1 MQQRKLGVLSVS
13 ALGLGCMGMST
24 TYGERDDEES
34 TKTLHRAI
42 ELGCTFLD
50 SSDAYGNGRNEELL
64 GQALKGKWDQ
74 IVIATKFGNLGKVNP
89 ERPVDGRPEYVIE
102 ACEKS
107 LKRLGCEAI
116 DLYYQHRVDPLVPIE
131 DTVGAMAKL
140 VEQGKVKYLG
150 LSEAG
155 VDTIRRAH
163 ATHPIQALQTEYSL
177 WTRDIEEEILPTCRE
192 LGIGFVG
199 YAPVGRGFLT
209 GTISSRDDFIESDGR
224 LSHPRFADK
233 NMQKNKT
240 LLSVLRDIAAAHGA
254 TMAQIAIAWTLA
266 QGEDIVP
273 IPGTKR
279 RKYLEENL
287 GALKITLSANEI
299 ASLADA
305 FPPGITAGTRYPA
318 GGMKGVGI

>member
-1 MQQRKLGVLSVS
+1 MKQRKLGGLDVS

-24 TYGERDDEES
+24 TYGERNDEES

-50 SSDAYGNGRNEELL
+50 SSDAYGAGRNEELL
-64 GQALKGKWDQ
+64 GQALAGKWDQ
-74 IVIATKFGNLGKVNP
+74 VVIATKFGNLGKINP
-89 ERPVDGRPEYVIE
+89 ERPVDGRPEYVQE

-107 LKRLGCEAI
+107 LKRLGCDVI
-116 DLYYQHRVDPLVPIE
+116 DLYYQHRVDPQVPIE
-131 DTVGAMAKL
+131 DTVGAMARL
-140 VEQGKVKYLG
+140 IEQGKVRFLG

-163 ATHPIQALQTEYSL
+163 ATHPITALQTEYSL
-177 WTRDIEEEILPTCRE
+177 WTRDIETEILPACRE

-209 GTISSRDDFIESDGR
+209 GAITSRDAFVEGDGR
-224 LSHPRFADK
+224 LGHPRFAEE
-233 NMQKNKT
+233 NMQKNKY
-240 LLSVLRDIAAAHGA
+240 LLGPLQKVATAHGA
-254 TMAQIAIAWTLA
+254 TMAQIAIAWALA
-266 QGEDIVP
+266 QGDDIVP

-287 GALKITLSANEI
+287 GALDILLSADEL

>member
-1 MQQRKLGVLSVS
+1 MHQRELGVLSVS

-74 IVIATKFGNLGKVNP
+74 IVIASKFGNLGKVNP
-89 ERPVDGRPEYVIE
+89 ERPVDGRPDYVIE

-107 LKRLGCEAI
+107 LNRLGCDVI

-150 LSEAG
+150 LSEAS

-163 ATHPIQALQTEYSL
+163 ATHPTQALQTEYSL

-209 GTISSRDDFIESDGR
+209 GTISSRDNFIESDGR
-224 LSHPRFADK
+224 LTHPRFSDE
-233 NMQKNKT
+233 NLQKNK
-240 LLSVLRDIAAAHGA
+240 LLLGVLRDIAAAHGA

-287 GALKITLSANEI
+287 GALEITLSANEI

>member
-1 MQQRKLGVLSVS
+1 MQQRKLGALSVS

-24 TYGERDDEES
+24 TYGKPDDEES

-64 GQALKGKWDQ
+64 GKALIGKWDQ
-74 IVIATKFGNLGKVNP
+74 VVIATKFGNLGKVNP
-89 ERPVDGRPEYVIE
+89 DRPVDGRPEYVME

-107 LKRLGCEAI
+107 LKRLGCEVI
-116 DLYYQHRVDPLVPIE
+116 DLYYQHRVDPEVPIE
-131 DTVGAMAKL
+131 DTVGAMAEL
-140 VEQGKVKYLG
+140 VAQGKVRYLG

-177 WTRDIEEEILPTCRE
+177 WTRDIEDEILPTCRE

-209 GTISSRDDFIESDGR
+209 GTISSRDDFVESDGR
-224 LSHPRFADK
+224 LNHPRFADENLKK
-233 NMQKNKT
+233 NT
-240 LLSVLRDIAAAHGA
+240 SLLEILGNIASAHGA
-254 TMAQIAIAWTLA
+254 TMAQIAIAWALA
-266 QGEDIVP
+266 QGNDIVP
-273 IPGTKR
+273 IPGKKR

-287 GALKITLSANEI
+287 GALEITLSANEI

-305 FPPGITAGTRYPA
+305 FPPGITAGARYPA
-318 GGMKGVGI
+318 GGMKRVGI

>member
-1 MQQRKLGVLSVS
+1 MQQRKLGALSVS

-24 TYGERDDEES
+24 TYGERDDDES

-50 SSDAYGNGRNEELL
+50 SSDAYGAGRNEDLL
-64 GQALKGKWDQ
+64 GVALKGKWDQ
-74 IVIATKFGNLGKVNP
+74 VVIATKFGNLGKINP

-107 LKRLGCEAI
+107 LSRLGCEVI
-116 DLYYQHRVDPLVPIE
+116 DLYYQHRVDPQVPIE
-131 DTVGAMAKL
+131 DTVGAMSKL
-140 VEQGKVKYLG
+140 IEQGKVKHLG

-155 VDTIRRAH
+155 AETIRRAH
-163 ATHPIQALQTEYSL
+163 ATHPIAALQTEYSL
-177 WTRDIEEEILPTCRE
+177 WTRDVEAEILPTCRE

-209 GTISSRDDFIESDGR
+209 GSIVSRDAFIEGDGR
-224 LSHPRFADK
+224 LGHPRFAEE
-233 NMQKNKT
+233 NIAENKK
-240 LLSVLRDIAAAHGA
+240 LLGPLEDIAEAHGV
-254 TMAQIAIAWTLA
+254 TMAQIAIAWSLA
-266 QGEDIVP
+266 QGGDIVP

-279 RKYLEENL
+279 RTYLEENL
-287 GALKITLSANEI
+287 TAADITLSD
-299 ASLADA
+299 SDLAALAVA
-305 FPPGITAGTRYPA
+305 FPPGVTAGTRYPA